1 MQKELD
7 CLIQA
12 GVAQLTRLLIN
23 SETKV
28 SSGTSQAV
36 EAEENRPV
44 LFTKKTLYSRKKMM
58 TPLSFI
64 IQPCCNFLLKH
75 LDDRN
80 AIASGNPLSSHGRIA
95 DRLLSE
101 GLLTPKMLE
110 ELKKEWQ
117 FQKDCEKESFEAS
130 NGIVDKSNPAKHSK
144 NDPLNTRR
152 LNRKRRT

>member
-1 MQKELD
+1 MFPDASLVRDMQKELD

-64 IQPCCNFLLKH
+64 IQPCCNFL
-75 LDDRN
+75 
-80 AIASGNPLSSHGRIA
+80 
-95 DRLLSE
+95 
-101 GLLTPKMLE
+101 
-110 ELKKEWQ
+110 
-117 FQKDCEKESFEAS
+117 
-130 NGIVDKSNPAKHSK
+130 K
-144 NDPLNTRR
+144 NI
-152 LNRKRRT
+152 